1 MLLLFRMSLFHLHD
15 LLSSLLSTDGLDRTL
30 LSSIA
35 SVVLLLRTAPALAI
49 LALTILLICNLLAV
63 STN

>member
-1 MLLLFRMSLFHLHD
+1 MLLLFRVSLFHLHD

-30 LSSIA
+30 LPSIA
-35 SVVLLLRTAPALAI
+35 SVVLLLRTVPALAV
-49 LALTILLICNLLAV
+49 LALTVLLICNLLAV